1 MFGRMTDTEIAK
13 MILKGLGKEENI
25 DSLESCFT
33 RLRVGVKNLDKVNTE
48 VLKES
53 GAIDIV
59 IIDENNIQIVMGSKA
74 PKILSIINNS
84 GIDEKD
90 LAKDVKII
98 EALGKKENIDS
109 LESCFTRL
117 RVGVKNLDKVNT
129 NVLKEIG
136 ALDIIVVDENNIQI
150 VMGPKAPKILEDLK
164 KLI

>member
-59 IIDENNIQIVMGSKA
+59 IIDVNN
-74 PKILSIINNS
+74 
-84 GIDEKD
+84 
-90 LAKDVKII
+90 
-98 EALGKKENIDS
+98 
-109 LESCFTRL
+109 
-117 RVGVKNLDKVNT
+117 
-129 NVLKEIG
+129 
-136 ALDIIVVDENNIQI
+136 
-150 VMGPKAPKILEDLK
+150 
-164 KLI
+164 

>member
-1 MFGRMTDTEIAK
+1 M
-13 MILKGLGKEENI
+13 
-25 DSLESCFT
+25 
-33 RLRVGVKNLDKVNTE
+33 
-48 VLKES
+48 
-53 GAIDIV
+53 
-59 IIDENNIQIVMGSKA
+59 
-74 PKILSIINNS
+74 LSIINNS

-150 VMGPKAPKILEDLK
+150 VMVLKAPKILEDLK